1 MINTLLD
8 KARRQAS
15 GGGGA
20 APFEMGNSLYTDGV
34 NDVAEIGTATATAF
48 NPFQTS
54 AWSCSF
60 WAKPTTTATMYLFGV
75 KGPSYNRFWMRL
87 DGNGRMTIGS
97 HGRIVSTTV
106 SIPSGGAHWTSWNMY
121 SISVEVTSASTQTV
135 YFYFNG
141 ALFQTV
147 TSSKYSYTNTTAEL
161 ALGGT
166 ARSGADF
173 QGYSTQYVF
182 TENLVPVSEWLAL
195 YNSGSGADPSVV
207 ITSPHSIYNITESAG
222 TTSGDIVDAL
232 GEQDLT
238 MSGFV
243 APFGVNAEAP

>member
-1 MINTLLD
+1 MVLGNGIGVSFT
-8 KARRQAS
+8 K
-15 GGGGA
+15 GGGA
-20 APFEMGNSLYTDGV
+20 TPFAMGNSLYTDGV
-34 NDVAEIGTATATAF
+34 NDIVSCSASSTAF
-48 NPFQTS
+48 NPVQTA
-54 AWSCSF
+54 AWSASF
-60 WAKPTTTATMYLFGV
+60 WAKPTLTSQSQVLWGC
-75 KGPSYNRFWMRL
+75 KPDSYDRFWMRL
-87 DGNGRMTIGS
+87 DGNGRMSVGS

-106 SIPSGGAHWTSWNMY
+106 SIPGGGAHWTSWNMY
-121 SISVEVTSASTQTV
+121 STSVEVTDASTQTV

-166 ARSGADF
+166 VRGGADF

-207 ITSPHSIYNITESAG
+207 ITSPHSIYNINEAVETQ
-222 TTSGDIVDAL
+222 SGDIADAL

-238 MSGFV
+238 MAGFD
-243 APFGVNAEAP
+243 GVYGVSSESP